1 TLRVRGSNN
10 DGIWNEQGTTLAITI
25 VPPYWRT
32 WWFRILAI
40 AAIAG
45 ILFLMYRYR
54 VNKLLEIERI
64 RTSIATDLHDD
75 IGSTL
80 TEIALYSDVGLREL
94 RHKEAAPPLSGDER
108 AKVSSLLTEIGTTSR
123 TLIDAMN
130 DIVWAI
136 DPKNDSFEFLLLRMK
151 MHATKMLEAKGI
163 NYDIDI
169 PSEIA
174 SLRLPLN
181 FRRRFFLIYK
191 EALNNILRH
200 AQAKRVVLT
209 IRRESRMLVM
219 TVADDGIGFD
229 TRDGSQG
236 NGLLNMQHRARS
248 LGGEL
253 TLASAPGVGTTV
265 TLRAAIP

>member
-1 TLRVRGSNN
+1 MMFNARAL
-10 DGIWNEQGTTLAITI
+10 
-25 VPPYWRT
+25 VPT
-32 WWFRILAI
+32 I
-40 AAIAG
+40 AAFRDEVLANRAACQIDVALRAHDG
-45 ILFLMYRYR
+45 LISWLD
-54 VNKLLEIERI
+54 EI
-64 RTSIATDLHDD
+64 TADLHDE

-94 RHKEAAPPLSGDER
+94 RGKQPAAPLSGDER
-108 AKVSSLLTEIGTTSR
+108 AKLSTLLAEIGTTSR
-123 TLIDAMN
+123 SLIDAMN

-169 PSEIA
+169 PPALS
-174 SLRLPLN
+174 SLRLPLS

-191 EALNNILRH
+191 EAINNLLRH
-200 AQAKRVVLT
+200 AQPKRVVLT
-209 IRRESRMLVM
+209 LRREGRLLIM
-219 TVADDGIGFD
+219 TVADDGVGFD
-229 TRDGSQG
+229 PRDAGTG
-236 NGLLNMQHRARS
+236 NGLHNMEQRAHS

-253 TLASAPGVGTTV
+253 TIASAPGVGTTV